1 MLVCLIFSQRSLK
14 LSSVL
19 FILFTL
25 LCSSEVIFT
34 ILSSSSLICSSASVI
49 LLLIPC
55 YVFFISVIVL
65 FIWFFCCSLNL
76 LLVKHFL
83 YFLSLCLHSF
93 FVAVEILHHFTVI
106 SLNSFPGILPISS
119 SFSCSCGV
127 FCLAPSSAPYFFVI
141 SFCLTFCLWSPFCR
155 LQDSSSSC
163 F

>member
-1 MLVCLIFSQRSLK
+1 MEVISATLDFQVTYSFFCFSYSAID
-14 LSSVL
+14 S
-19 FILFTL
+19 L
-25 LCSSEVIFT
+25 LCI
-34 ILSSSSLICSSASVI
+34 
-49 LLLIPC
+49 
-55 YVFFISVIVL
+55 FISVIVL

-76 LLVKHFL
+76 LFVKHFL

-119 SFSCSCGV
+119 SFSCPCRV